1 MQRLNAATLSLTL
14 LVASCFIQIGAQL
27 FALVVVAGPVAE
39 APPRSFAIF
48 EGPYGYDSSGFWNT
62 VPTITLVLFL
72 AALVA
77 NWKNGRR
84 TLLLVALA
92 MFVIAGVVATFLAGP
107 IFGATASLGAVVGSL
122 VGGRLSDV
130 LSRRDERWL
139 LWLPACFLAANA
151 IASIVAFTATG
162 LTGFVVLQAIS
173 VALGFAPFPS
183 LIAAGQHVCGSTRRA
198 TVTAAAAVVLNAI
211 GGSLAPLTIGA
222 LSDGFAPS
230 AGTQSLRYAMMA
242 ISLALLPAA
251 FAAWRGARDLPQDRE
266 D

>member
-1 MQRLNAATLSLTL
+1 MQRLNAATLTLTL

-27 FALVVVAGPVAE
+27 FALVVIAGPVAE

-107 IFGATASLGAVVGSL
+107 IFGEMMKAGYADRV
-122 VGGRLSDV
+122 D
-130 LSRRDERWL
+130 
-139 LWLPACFLAANA
+139 P
-151 IASIVAFTATG
+151 
-162 LTGFVVLQAIS
+162 VLQGR
-173 VALGFAPFPS
+173 VARWHALDWTTWC
-183 LIAAGQHVCGSTRRA
+183 LLVIAGVG
-198 TVTAAAAVVLNAI
+198 L
-211 GGSLAPLTIGA
+211 
-222 LSDGFAPS
+222 
-230 AGTQSLRYAMMA
+230 M
-242 ISLALLPAA
+242 LALLRPATTPGRA
-251 FAAWRGARDLPQDRE
+251 VADRAG
-266 D
+266 